1 MENALIRGNLF
12 YVSGW
17 YCFTHP
23 GIAPPIGVMADEFE
37 SRA

>member
-1 MENALIRGNLF
+1 MESALIRGNLF
-12 YVSGW
+12 YG
-17 YCFTHP
+17 THP